1 MAQAGHIATRGT
13 YLTLR
18 SSRVNPHSLIFLAL
32 NCLYFIP
39 ILGVFFFNYSEG
51 GTITLADLDAMTL
64 KRTAAVYLAGIIA
77 FLAGS
82 RTAQEPALFLSNNNE
97 VRILRRFDIRT
108 SFWAITLVV
117 IAGLLISKVLL
128 IPEGVYAE

>member
-1 MAQAGHIATRGT
+1 MSHTEQIATQST

-18 SSRVNPHSLIFLAL
+18 ASRVSPHSLIFLAL

-64 KRTAAVYLAGIIA
+64 KRTIAVYLAGIIA
-77 FLAGS
+77 FLLGS
-82 RTAQEPALFLSNNNE
+82 RTAHKPALFLSNNDE
-97 VRILRRFDIRT
+97 VRILRRFEIRN

-117 IAGLLISKVLL
+117 I
-128 IPEGVYAE
+128 